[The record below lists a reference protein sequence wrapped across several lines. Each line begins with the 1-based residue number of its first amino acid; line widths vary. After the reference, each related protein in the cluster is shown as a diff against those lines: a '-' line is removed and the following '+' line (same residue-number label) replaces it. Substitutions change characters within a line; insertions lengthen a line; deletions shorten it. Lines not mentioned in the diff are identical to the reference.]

1 MSGVESVDKALGQ
14 AVEDIGGYIRK
25 QRESAQ
31 VSLRQLAKVAGI
43 SNPYLSQI
51 ERGLR
56 KPSAEILGQIATGLR
71 ISAEVLYVRAGLLEE
86 RQGSAVLDS
95 LASDPELTERQKQV
109 LHDIYESF
117 RRENRARPDTGSPE
131 TGSPETGSPD
141 TGTSAASTTSSA
153 PAGTTSGATD
163 ATAALAVTPD
173 LTRPVTDQE

>member
-71 ISAEVLYVRAGLLEE
+71 ISAEALYVRAGLLEE

-95 LASDPELTERQKQV
+95 LACDPELTERQKQV
-109 LHDIYESF
+109 MHDIYESF
-117 RRENRARPDTGSPE
+117 RRENRARPDVE
-131 TGSPETGSPD
+131 
-141 TGTSAASTTSSA
+141 TSAAPTAPTQASSASSA
-153 PAGTTSGATD
+153 PAGIASGATD
-163 ATAALAVTPD
+163 VTAALAATPD
-173 LTRPVTDQE
+173 ITRPVTEQE